1 MMFKHFLYPVLFI
14 TSGHAIAAA
23 DDRLLN
29 NGFSTLQN
37 NSESFVKSTCGS
49 LGDLEKS
56 DNVVT
61 NNQRDLTNI
70 CNSLIGAAN
79 KVGLS
84 TTDNISDFQEVPI
97 NADALA
103 GDFQNM
109 VPEETL
115 TPINIASSTSSLNTS
130 AINSRLAKIR
140 FGGGAGDNLFSA
152 TRLGFF
158 INGMGGFGETDQ
170 TVKQDSSDF
179 ETKGVIAGFDYKVM
193 DNLIVGM
200 AGSYSAFDLDF
211 NKNIDVAGG
220 SVDSDSYTIT
230 AYTNY
235 SQGGGYVEGV
245 FSYGWSQYDI
255 DRKIVI
261 STIPGVNR
269 TAFSSPDGEQ
279 LSATLAG
286 GYDFHSGGLSY
297 GPYARVSYFSTY
309 IDQYDETGA
318 KGLNLRVNEHK
329 ADSLESVL
337 GAQISY
343 ALSHSFGVLVPHVK
357 AEWHHEFKNN
367 QRFFDVRF
375 INDPA
380 KKKTVYRS
388 NSDIPDRNF
397 FNISAGLSADLKYG
411 FQTFFNYETILG
423 LSNIETH
430 KFSAGVRM
438 EF

>member
-1 MMFKHFLYPVLFI
+1 MFKRLLYPALFI
-14 TSGHAIAAA
+14 VSGHAIAVE
-23 DDRLLN
+23 
-29 NGFSTLQN
+29 GFNALQN
-37 NSESFVKSTCGS
+37 NSESFVRSTCGGFVKDKKATTS
-49 LGDLEKS
+49 RDEKFVLLSNQQDLFDACGS
-56 DNVVT
+56 MVHSVNALPGR
-61 NNQRDLTNI
+61 Q
-70 CNSLIGAAN
+70 GASKKDRALD
-79 KVGLS
+79 VES
-84 TTDNISDFQEVPI
+84 
-97 NADALA
+97 LA
-103 GDFQNM
+103 GAFQNI

-115 TPINIASSTSSLNTS
+115 TPMSIASNTSSLNTS
-130 AINSRLAKIR
+130 AINSRLSKIR
-140 FGGGAGDNLFSA
+140 FGGGAGDDLFST

-170 TVKQDSSDF
+170 TVEQNGSDF
-179 ETKGVIAGFDYKVM
+179 ETKGVVAGFDYKVM

-211 NKNIDVAGG
+211 NNTINVSGG

-235 SQGGGYVEGV
+235 SQDGGYVEGV

-255 DRKIVI
+255 DRKIFI
-261 STIPGVNR
+261 GSNTAIGVVDR
-269 TAFSSPDGEQ
+269 TAFASPDGEQ

-286 GYDFHSGGLSY
+286 GYDFHTGGLSY
-297 GPYARVSYFSTY
+297 GPYTRVSYFSTY

-318 KGLNLRVNEHK
+318 KGLNLRVDEHK
-329 ADSLESVL
+329 ADSLETVL

-343 ALSHSFGVLVPHVK
+343 ALSHSFGVIVPHLK

-367 QRFFDVRF
+367 QRSFGIRYV
-375 INDPA
+375 NDPRNN
-380 KKKTVYRS
+380 TNVYQS
-388 NSDIPDRNF
+388 YSSTPDRNF

-430 KFSAGVRM
+430 KFSAGIRM

>member
-1 MMFKHFLYPVLFI
+1 MFKYFLYPALFI
-14 TSGHAIAAA
+14 ASGYAIATD

-29 NGFSTLQN
+29 NGFNTLQN

-49 LGDLEKS
+49 LGVLGKS

-61 NNQRDLTNI
+61 NNQQDLTDI

-79 KVGLS
+79 QVGLS
-84 TTDNISDFQEVPI
+84 TTDNVGNFQEVPI
-97 NADALA
+97 NADVLA

-115 TPINIASSTSSLNTS
+115 APISIASNTSSLNTS

-140 FGGGAGDNLFSA
+140 FGGGAGDDLFST

-158 INGMGGFGETDQ
+158 INGMGGSGETDQ
-170 TVKQDSSDF
+170 TVEQNSSDF

-211 NKNIDVAGG
+211 NNNIDVSGG
-220 SVDSDSYTIT
+220 SVDSDSYTLT

-235 SQGGGYVEGV
+235 SQDGGYVEGV

-255 DRKIVI
+255 DRKIVLSSI
-261 STIPGVNR
+261 TGINR
-269 TAFSSPDGEQ
+269 TASANPDGEQ

-286 GYDFHSGGLSY
+286 GYDFHTGGLSY

-318 KGLNLRVNEHK
+318 QGLNLRVNEHK
-329 ADSLESVL
+329 SDSLESVL

-343 ALSHSFGVLVPHVK
+343 AFSHSFGVIVPHLK
-357 AEWHHEFKNN
+357 AEWHHEFKNS
-367 QRFFDVRF
+367 QRSFDVRF

-380 KKKTVYRS
+380 KKKTVYQS
-388 NSDIPDRNF
+388 NSGSPDRNF
-397 FNISAGLSADLKYG
+397 FNLSAGLSADLKYG
-411 FQTFFNYETILG
+411 FQTFVNYETILG
-423 LSNIETH
+423 LNNIETH
-430 KFSAGVRM
+430 KFSAGIRM
-438 EF
+438 EY